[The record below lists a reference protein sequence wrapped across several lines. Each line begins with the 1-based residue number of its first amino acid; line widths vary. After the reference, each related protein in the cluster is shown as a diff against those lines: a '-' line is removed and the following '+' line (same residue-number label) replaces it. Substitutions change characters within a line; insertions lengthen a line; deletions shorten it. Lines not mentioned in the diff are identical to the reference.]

1 MLLIDKRQYE
11 IQKLV
16 NRKETSS
23 YYTDED
29 GMKGIAMLLEK
40 LNLKG
45 DFSLMDP
52 FMGAGITISSINR
65 FIKPKRIIGIEINEE
80 PYELAKNILTSIYE
94 DVEVV
99 CGSAFKL
106 GWGYKADLVISN
118 PPFTRWHRVK
128 NRNEILKTVVS
139 KGYGKY
145 ISRKDVG
152 LHVLSIFLIDHILN
166 EDGYA
171 ILVLPASTFYT
182 SQTSGVK
189 SFLKEFYDILYL
201 VENANKP
208 SFSSGSGYKEL
219 IVVLRKRRSKE
230 KQHRAVSTHLESNEQ
245 TQALNSSEKCYK
257 SATPQ
262 HTINTEIYQYNGSLK
277 YLYSVNLHE
286 LKGFIDRNWLGL
298 FRYDEAKK
306 LSQFLEEGLKQG
318 ILRFLKKDEIIR
330 GIEMYGP
337 EFFFIP
343 NKHWKIIKDDE
354 SALTVSNGKDAIEIP
369 KKYLIKCLRKP
380 EYYSKRIYIDDPK
393 FYVLSI
399 EDTSQGDLERYIAW
413 GLEQNVPALS
423 FGEEWHKH
431 IWKQIKTKKPYGH
444 IFLSDKIDLEKH
456 RILANYSNTP
466 LCASKNFYIIKTN
479 NPLIAMWF
487 NSAVVKDLLK
497 IFSKK
502 ISDSWTRLLEED
514 YLQIPVPS
522 EDIDANGLASYVNKW
537 KSSNELSLDI

>member
-1 MLLIDKRQYE
+1 
-11 IQKLV
+11 
-16 NRKETSS
+16 
-23 YYTDED
+23 
-29 GMKGIAMLLEK
+29 
-40 LNLKG
+40 
-45 DFSLMDP
+45 
-52 FMGAGITISSINR
+52 
-65 FIKPKRIIGIEINEE
+65 
-80 PYELAKNILTSIYE
+80 
-94 DVEVV
+94 V
-99 CGSAFKL
+99 CGNAFKF
-106 GWGYKADLVISN
+106 GWDYKADLIISN
-118 PPFTRWHRVK
+118 PPFTRWHRLK

-152 LHVLSIFLIDHILN
+152 LHVLSIFLIDRILN
-166 EDGYA
+166 EGGYA
-171 ILVLPASTFYT
+171 ILILPASTFYT
-182 SQTSGVK
+182 SQASGVK

-201 VENANKP
+201 VENVNKP

-230 KQHRAVSTHLESNEQ
+230 KQHRSVSTHLESNEQ
-245 TQALNSSEKCYK
+245 TQALNSSEECYE
-257 SATPQ
+257 SATTQ

-298 FRYDEAKK
+298 FRYDEAKR

-369 KKYLIKCLRKP
+369 KEYLIKCLRKP

-423 FGEEWHKH
+423 FGEEWYKH

-479 NPLIAMWF
+479 NPLIAIWF

-522 EDIDANGLASYVNKW
+522 EDIDIQTLTSYVNKW
-537 KSSNELSLDI
+537 KFSDDLSLEIEELKKYCVI

>member
-1 MLLIDKRQYE
+1 MLVIDKRQYE
-11 IQKLV
+11 VQKLV

-29 GMKGIAMLLEK
+29 GMKVVAIMLEK

-52 FMGAGITISSINR
+52 FMGAGITLSSINR
-65 FIKPKRIIGIEINEE
+65 FIKPKKVIGIEVNKE
-80 PYELAKNILTSIYE
+80 PYELAKSILSAIYD
-94 DVEVV
+94 DVEVA
-99 CGSAFKL
+99 CGDAFKF
-106 GWGYKADLVISN
+106 GWNYKADLVISN
-118 PPFTRWHRVK
+118 PPFTRWHRLK
-128 NRNEILKTVVS
+128 NRDEILKTVVS

-145 ISRKDVG
+145 ISRKDIG

-166 EDGYA
+166 EGGYA

-182 SQTSGVK
+182 SQASGVK
-189 SFLKEFYDILYL
+189 RFLKEFYDILYL
-201 VENANKP
+201 VENVNKP

-219 IVVLRKRRSKE
+219 IVVLRKRGSKE
-230 KQHRAVSTHLESNEQ
+230 KQNRASMSHFEAKD
-245 TQALNSSEKCYK
+245 QAKALPISENRL
-257 SATPQ
+257 Q
-262 HTINTEIYQYNGSLK
+262 HTNNTEIYQYDETLNRLG
-277 YLYSVNLHE
+277 SVNISE
-286 LKGFIDRNWLGL
+286 IKGFLDRNWLGL

-343 NKHWKIIKDDE
+343 NKHWKIVKE
-354 SALTVSNGKDAIEIP
+354 SETAITISNGKDTIEIP

-399 EDTSQGDLERYIAW
+399 EDTPQGDLEKYIAW

-423 FGEEWHKH
+423 FGEEWYKH

-444 IFLSDKIDLEKH
+444 IFLSDKIDLERHK
-456 RILANYSNTP
+456 ILANYSSKP
-466 LCASKNFYIIKTN
+466 MCASKDFFIIKTN
-479 NPLIAMWF
+479 NPLIAMWY
-487 NSAVVKDLLK
+487 NSEVIRDSLK
-497 IFSKK
+497 IFGRK
-502 ISDSWTRLLEED
+502 ISDSWTELLVED

-522 EDIDANGLASYVNKW
+522 DDVDIQTFTSYMNKW
-537 KSSNELSLDI
+537 Q